1 MNLQETNMYQ
11 LQINIGE
18 HLSGLMS
25 QIDNKINNL
34 TDMVYNLEHKI
45 NIISEKLNNIDIPNK
60 KHSNYNSNSNN
71 TNSRYY
77 NDINDDNDVKRK
89 ISNVKKSLIIEKE
102 KEKWIKEYKE
112 QEELLQ
118 KAKEEW
124 TKEQQ
129 DIKDME
135 HNYTFSYLN

>member
-1 MNLQETNMYQ
+1 MNLQENNLYQ

-18 HLSGLMS
+18 HLSGLITE
-25 QIDNKINNL
+25 IDNKINNL
-34 TDMVYNLEHKI
+34 TDIVYNLEHKI

-60 KHSNYNSNSNN
+60 KNSNHNTNN
-71 TNSRYY
+71 NNSRYY
-77 NDINDDNDVKRK
+77 NDINDDSDVKRK
-89 ISNVKKSLIIEKE
+89 ISNVKKTLIIEKE

-112 QEELLQ
+112 QEELLI
-118 KAKEEW
+118 KAKEIW

-129 DIKDME
+129 ELQEME

>member
-1 MNLQETNMYQ
+1 MNLQENNLYQ

-18 HLSGLMS
+18 HLSGLIS

-45 NIISEKLNNIDIPNK
+45 NIIAEKLNNIDIPNK
-60 KHSNYNSNSNN
+60 KNSNSNSNYNS
-71 TNSRYY
+71 NSRYY
-77 NDINDDNDVKRK
+77 NDINDDSDIKRK
-89 ISNVKKSLIIEKE
+89 ISNVKKTLIIEKE

-112 QEELLQ
+112 REDLLQ

-129 DIKDME
+129 EIQEME
-135 HNYTFSYLN
+135 HNYNFSYLN

>member
-1 MNLQETNMYQ
+1 MNLQENNLYQ
-11 LQINIGE
+11 LQINICE
-18 HLSGLMS
+18 HLSGLII

-34 TDMVYNLEHKI
+34 TDIVYNLEHKI

-60 KHSNYNSNSNN
+60 KNSNSNHN
-71 TNSRYY
+71 TNNNNSRYY
-77 NDINDDNDVKRK
+77 NDINDDSDVKRK
-89 ISNVKKSLIIEKE
+89 ISNIKKTLIIEKE

-112 QEELLQ
+112 QEELLI

-129 DIKDME
+129 ELQEME

>member
-1 MNLQETNMYQ
+1 MNLQENNLYQ

-18 HLSGLMS
+18 HLSGLIT

-34 TDMVYNLEHKI
+34 TDIVYNLEHKI

-60 KHSNYNSNSNN
+60 KNSNHNTNN
-71 TNSRYY
+71 NNSRYY
-77 NDINDDNDVKRK
+77 NDINDDSDVKRK
-89 ISNVKKSLIIEKE
+89 ISNVKKTLIIEKE

-112 QEELLQ
+112 QEELLI

-129 DIKDME
+129 ELQEME

>member
-18 HLSGLMS
+18 HLSGLIS
-25 QIDNKINNL
+25 QIDNKISNL
-34 TDMVYNLEHKI
+34 TDIVYTLEHKI

-60 KHSNYNSNSNN
+60 KHSNSNYNS
-71 TNSRYY
+71 NSRYY
-77 NDINDDNDVKRK
+77 NDINDDIDVKRK
-89 ISNVKKSLIIEKE
+89 ISNVKKTLIIEKE

-112 QEELLQ
+112 QEDLIQ

-129 DIKDME
+129 EIQEME
-135 HNYTFSYLN
+135 NNYTFSYLN

>member
-1 MNLQETNMYQ
+1 MNLNLQENNLYH

-18 HLSGLMS
+18 HLSGLIS

-34 TDMVYNLEHKI
+34 TSMVYNLEHKI

-60 KHSNYNSNSNN
+60 KYSNSNN
-71 TNSRYY
+71 NSNTKYY
-77 NDINDDNDVKRK
+77 NDDDIDVKRK
-89 ISNVKKSLIIEKE
+89 MSNVKKTLIIEKE

-124 TKEQQ
+124 VKEQQ

>member
-1 MNLQETNMYQ
+1 MNLQENNFYQ

-18 HLSGLMS
+18 HLSGLIS

-34 TDMVYNLEHKI
+34 TDMVYNLENKI

-60 KHSNYNSNSNN
+60 KYTNN
-71 TNSRYY
+71 PNNNHNPRYY

-89 ISNVKKSLIIEKE
+89 ISNVKKTLIIEKE

-112 QEELLQ
+112 KEEFLQ

-129 DIKDME
+129 ELQEME